1 MPTDESSKIEAIEA
15 ILEHIEV
22 TNEAT
27 IEYVNVFVLEIQ
39 LKQLHN
45 LKIQYN
51 NINCVTC

>member
-51 NINCVTC
+51 IINCVTC